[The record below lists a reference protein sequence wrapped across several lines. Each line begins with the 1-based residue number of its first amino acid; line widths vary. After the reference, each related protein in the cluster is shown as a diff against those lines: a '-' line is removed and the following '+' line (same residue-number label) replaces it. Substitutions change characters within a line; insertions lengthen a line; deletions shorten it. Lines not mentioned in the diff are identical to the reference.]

1 MRPLPEFIEFL
12 NQNPIS
18 YDEDIKILNNNAPLV
33 GDRDEY
39 VIFLTSD
46 FEACDI
52 ENFEF
57 RLVMSIETSPSKSG
71 STKYKCR
78 RMSLCCRS
86 GIYNINRIVE
96 LCYILGFTGDCNLWM
111 YKFVET
117 PIHNI
122 DISQLLETIIY

>member
-1 MRPLPEFIEFL
+1 MRPLPKFIEFV

-18 YDEDIKILNNNAPLV
+18 YDEVIKILNNNAPLI

-39 VIFLTSD
+39 VIFLTSN
-46 FEACDI
+46 FKACDI
-52 ENFEF
+52 ENFDF
-57 RLVMSIETSPSKSG
+57 RLVMSIETSPSKSC
-71 STKYKCR
+71 STKYKSR
-78 RMSLCCRS
+78 RMSLCSRS
-86 GIYNINRIVE
+86 GIYDINRIVE
-96 LCYILGFTGDCNLWM
+96 LCYILGFAGYFNLWM